1 MGQPKLL
8 LEWQGKTLVRRAA
21 ETATESGAA
30 PVILVSGPYDAEM
43 RRELADL
50 PVRVVHNPDYA
61 TGMSTSLRAGVAALP
76 DDVAGAIVM
85 LSDQPLVSSDVLV
98 KLASNLVEQEA
109 LIVQPRYD
117 GAPGNPVGF
126 NRGLFAELQS
136 QHGDQGAREL
146 LRARRSDI
154 CYVDFDNAALQQDID
169 TAEDFE
175 ALRRR

>member
-21 ETATESGAA
+21 ETAIESGAA
-30 PVILVSGPYDAEM
+30 PVILVSGPYDTEM
-43 RRELADL
+43 RRELAGL
-50 PVRVVHNPDYA
+50 PMTVVHNPDYA
-61 TGMSTSLRAGVAALP
+61 AGMSTSLRTGIAALS

-98 KLASNLVEQEA
+98 ELASNLGDPEA

-117 GAPGNPVGF
+117 GKPGNPVGF
-126 NRGLFAELQS
+126 NRGLFRELQS
-136 QHGDQGAREL
+136 QVGDQGAREM

-154 CYVDFDNAALQQDID
+154 RYVDFDNAALQQDID
-169 TAEDFE
+169 TPEDFE